1 MTGVQTCALP
11 ICFPVT
17 ILVEFEVIK
26 NDGVGSINDYPFSV
40 RGIENC
46 GYINSITEGGKI
58 LAYHD
63 KPSITLIRRP
73 KKLET
78 REIEIFGNVYG
89 DCVYLYDSEEECKKH
104 ESSGCLN
111 PDNKKIK
118 VTYMV
123 EV

>member
-1 MTGVQTCALP
+1 MEKFKVGDIVSHRHYNG
-11 ICFPVT
+11 
-17 ILVEFEVIK
+17 EFEVIK

-46 GYINSITEGGKI
+46 GYINSITEDGKI

-73 KKLET
+73 KKFET
-78 REIEIFGNVYG
+78 REIEIFGNVYSDG
-89 DCVYLYDSEEECKKH
+89 VSSYDNSEKCEYYEMEE
-104 ESSGCLN
+104 CLN
-111 PDNKKIK
+111 PDDKRIKI
-118 VTYMV
+118 TYMV